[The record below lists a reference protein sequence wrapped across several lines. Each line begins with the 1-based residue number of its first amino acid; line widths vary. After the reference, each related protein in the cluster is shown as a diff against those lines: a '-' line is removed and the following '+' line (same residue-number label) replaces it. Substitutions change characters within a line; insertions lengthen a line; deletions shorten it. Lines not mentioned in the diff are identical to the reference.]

1 LKRFLPLTG
10 VLAIIVVVVAV
21 VVGGETP
28 SVDDPLR
35 EIISYYRD
43 NDTEQMTAS
52 ALLAW
57 GAAIFLVF
65 ATYLWTVVRAAQRDR
80 GVGSTLLLAGAI
92 VLTVGLAIFAAIG
105 FTLGDAGDDL
115 GPGAVQALNA
125 LNSDFFFPAII
136 GMFAF
141 HVGAAAV
148 ILGSRVLPVWLGWV
162 SVALAVIAITPIGW
176 VTLPVMGLWV
186 IVASILLTMRG
197 EPAAGGER
205 TAA

>member
-1 LKRFLPLTG
+1 MKRFLPLTG
-10 VLAIIVVVVAV
+10 VLGIIVIIVAII
-21 VVGGETP
+21 VGGETP
-28 SVDDPLR
+28 GVDDPLR
-35 EIISYYRD
+35 EITSFYRD
-43 NDTEQMTAS
+43 NDTEQMIAS

-57 GAAIFLVF
+57 GAAIFLIF
-65 ATYLWTVVRAAQRDR
+65 ATYLWTVVRAAQGGR
-80 GVGSTLLLAGAI
+80 GVGSTLLFAGAI

-105 FTLGDAGDDL
+105 FTLGDAGDEL
-115 GPGAVQALNA
+115 GPAGIQALNA

-141 HVGAAAV
+141 HAGAAAV
-148 ILGSRVLPVWLGWV
+148 ILGARVLPVWLGWV
-162 SVALAVIAITPIGW
+162 SVVVAVIAITPIGW

-197 EPAAGGER
+197 EPAAGEGR